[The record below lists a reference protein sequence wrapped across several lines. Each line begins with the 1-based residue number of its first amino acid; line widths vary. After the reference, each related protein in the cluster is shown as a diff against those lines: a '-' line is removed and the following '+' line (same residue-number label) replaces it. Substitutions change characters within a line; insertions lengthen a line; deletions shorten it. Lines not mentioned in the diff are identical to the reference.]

1 MRKPRARAGRLKKLP
16 RAPGGNCAQEG
27 ACPRH
32 DRNLV
37 RRRGPHRPEE
47 QDHPPLG
54 QARHPSKRTAGP
66 TDRFHLHLR
75 CSLPEGGQG
84 CSPDHAGLQH
94 RGDELAP
101 RRDRRNRCARCPRH
115 PPGRSSRL
123 ALVHAP
129 PRAGQHHHHSAAAE
143 VPRAQPGRERLAV
156 HARQLALQPHLQILR
171 RSRRPLLC
179 GMEQARR
186 SALAH
191 HVHRTAP
198 MGPRVLINGIWYKL
212 APSFPFPSEALVQRA
227 PAESTTGSS
236 DAAAA
241 ATIYAVAFV
250 TGAIV
255 MSFEMLGSRYL
266 NPYFGSGIYTWAAL
280 ISTVLIALMAGYF
293 LGGMLADRTASPAV
307 LALTVIIGSLYLL
320 ALPSFAQA
328 ILEFVLAGV
337 DDIRA
342 GSLISS
348 LALMFFP
355 VTFLGMYS
363 PFAIRLLL
371 RSAQRSGRVSGA
383 VYGISTAGAI
393 VGTLGTTFLLIPT
406 IGARAITLT
415 LGALGLAAGLAL
427 MALARLDRRA
437 GAALVVIALAALA
450 VPAGRADN
458 LIDEGVRVAMLER
471 ADGQLAHIETPYN
484 DVFITKRQ
492 HQLVMSFQLKG
503 WDYTESVSNLL
514 DPDDLPLRYAQVMT
528 VATIYPEAPR
538 KILMLGLGGGSI
550 STYLGRFM
558 PEAAITTVEIDPD
571 VITAAK
577 TYFGLRETE
586 RMRYHAGDGRVFLNR
601 NSELYDLILL
611 DAYRGGYVPFHL
623 LTREFY
629 TLVKQRL
636 TPGGAAAFNVHDG
649 SKLYASTVK
658 TLGEVFAALDLYP
671 TSVGEVIA
679 VARTSPLDP
688 QTLERRAAA
697 LQQRHGFRFPLPQIL
712 QRRMDKPQ
720 SQAANGDVITDDFA
734 PADVYDVMGKDP
746 RRRR

>member
-1 MRKPRARAGRLKKLP
+1 MAPKLVP
-16 RAPGGNCAQEG
+16 
-27 ACPRH
+27 
-32 DRNLV
+32 
-37 RRRGPHRPEE
+37 
-47 QDHPPLG
+47 
-54 QARHPSKRTAGP
+54 
-66 TDRFHLHLR
+66 
-75 CSLPEGGQG
+75 SLPF
-84 CSPDHAGLQH
+84 
-94 RGDELAP
+94 
-101 RRDRRNRCARCPRH
+101 
-115 PPGRSSRL
+115 PP
-123 ALVHAP
+123 
-129 PRAGQHHHHSAAAE
+129 
-143 VPRAQPGRERLAV
+143 
-156 HARQLALQPHLQILR
+156 
-171 RSRRPLLC
+171 
-179 GMEQARR
+179 
-186 SALAH
+186 
-191 HVHRTAP
+191 
-198 MGPRVLINGIWYKL
+198 
-212 APSFPFPSEALVQRA
+212 EALVQR
-227 PAESTTGSS
+227 PHAESTAGSS
-236 DAAAA
+236 HAAAA
-241 ATIYAVAFV
+241 VMIYAAAFI

-280 ISTVLIALMAGYF
+280 ISTVLIALTAGYF
-293 LGGMLADRTASPAV
+293 LGGTLADRTASLAV
-307 LALTVIIGSLYLL
+307 LALTVIVGSLYLL

-342 GSLISS
+342 GSLIAA

-393 VGTLGTTFLLIPT
+393 VGTLGTTFFLIPT
-406 IGARAITLT
+406 IGSRAITLT

-427 MALARLDRRA
+427 LALARLHRPA
-437 GAALVVIALAALA
+437 GSVLVVVALA
-450 VPAGRADN
+450 VSTAPAGRADN
-458 LIDEGVRVAMLER
+458 LIDQAVRASILER
-471 ADGQLAHIETPYN
+471 ADGRLAHIETAYN
-484 DVFITKRQ
+484 DVFITKRG

-528 VATIYPEAPR
+528 IAAIYPETAR

-558 PEAAITTVEIDPD
+558 PEAAITTVEIDPG

-586 RMRYHAGDGRVFLNR
+586 RMRYRAGDGRVFLSR
-601 NSELYDLILL
+601 NDEFYDLILL

-671 TSVGEVIA
+671 SGVGEVIA
-679 VARTSPLDP
+679 VASASPLDP
-688 QTLERRAAA
+688 RTLERRAAT
-697 LQQRHGFRFPLPQIL
+697 LQERHGFRFPLPQIL
-712 QRRMDKPQ
+712 RRRLEQPRL
-720 SQAANGDVITDDFA
+720 QAANGDVITDDFA
-734 PADVYDVMGKDP
+734 PADVYDVIGKDA
-746 RRRR
+746 RRRK

>member
-1 MRKPRARAGRLKKLP
+1 MTPKLVP
-16 RAPGGNCAQEG
+16 
-27 ACPRH
+27 
-32 DRNLV
+32 
-37 RRRGPHRPEE
+37 
-47 QDHPPLG
+47 
-54 QARHPSKRTAGP
+54 
-66 TDRFHLHLR
+66 
-75 CSLPEGGQG
+75 SLPF
-84 CSPDHAGLQH
+84 
-94 RGDELAP
+94 
-101 RRDRRNRCARCPRH
+101 
-115 PPGRSSRL
+115 PP
-123 ALVHAP
+123 
-129 PRAGQHHHHSAAAE
+129 
-143 VPRAQPGRERLAV
+143 
-156 HARQLALQPHLQILR
+156 
-171 RSRRPLLC
+171 
-179 GMEQARR
+179 
-186 SALAH
+186 
-191 HVHRTAP
+191 
-198 MGPRVLINGIWYKL
+198 
-212 APSFPFPSEALVQRA
+212 EALVQR
-227 PAESTTGSS
+227 PHAESTAGSS
-236 DAAAA
+236 HAAAA
-241 ATIYAVAFV
+241 VMIYAAAFV

-280 ISTVLIALMAGYF
+280 ISTVLIALTAGYF
-293 LGGMLADRTASPAV
+293 LGGTLADRTASLAV
-307 LALTVIIGSLYLL
+307 LALTVIVGSLYLL

-342 GSLISS
+342 GSLIAA

-371 RSAQRSGRVSGA
+371 RSAQRYGRVSGA

-393 VGTLGTTFLLIPT
+393 VGTLGTTFFLIPT
-406 IGARAITLT
+406 IGSRAITLT

-427 MALARLDRRA
+427 LALARLHRPA
-437 GAALVVIALAALA
+437 GSVLVVVALA
-450 VPAGRADN
+450 VSTAPAGRADN
-458 LIDEGVRVAMLER
+458 LIDEAVRASMLER
-471 ADGQLAHIETPYN
+471 ADGRLAHIETAYN
-484 DVFITKRQ
+484 DVFITKRR

-503 WDYTESVSNLL
+503 WDYTESVSSLL

-528 VATIYPEAPR
+528 IAAIYPETAR

-558 PEAAITTVEIDPD
+558 PEVAITTVEIDPG

-586 RMRYHAGDGRVFLNR
+586 RMRYRAGDGRVFLSR
-601 NSELYDLILL
+601 NDELYDLILL

-671 TSVGEVIA
+671 SGVGEVIA
-679 VARTSPLDP
+679 VASASPLDP
-688 QTLERRAAA
+688 RTLERRAAT
-697 LQQRHGFRFPLPQIL
+697 LQDRHGFRFALPQIL
-712 QRRMDKPQ
+712 RRRLEQPRL
-720 SQAANGDVITDDFA
+720 QAVNGDVITDDFA
-734 PADVYDVMGKDP
+734 PADVYDVIGKDA
-746 RRRR
+746 RRRK

>member
-1 MRKPRARAGRLKKLP
+1 
-16 RAPGGNCAQEG
+16 
-27 ACPRH
+27 
-32 DRNLV
+32 
-37 RRRGPHRPEE
+37 
-47 QDHPPLG
+47 
-54 QARHPSKRTAGP
+54 
-66 TDRFHLHLR
+66 
-75 CSLPEGGQG
+75 
-84 CSPDHAGLQH
+84 
-94 RGDELAP
+94 
-101 RRDRRNRCARCPRH
+101 
-115 PPGRSSRL
+115 
-123 ALVHAP
+123 
-129 PRAGQHHHHSAAAE
+129 
-143 VPRAQPGRERLAV
+143 
-156 HARQLALQPHLQILR
+156 
-171 RSRRPLLC
+171 
-179 GMEQARR
+179 
-186 SALAH
+186 
-191 HVHRTAP
+191 
-198 MGPRVLINGIWYKL
+198 
-212 APSFPFPSEALVQRA
+212 VQRA
-227 PAESTTGSS
+227 PAESTAGSS

-241 ATIYAVAFV
+241 VTIYAVAFV

-293 LGGMLADRTASPAV
+293 LGGALADRTASPAV

-342 GSLISS
+342 GSLIAS
-348 LALMFFP
+348 LGLMFFP

-415 LGALGLAAGLAL
+415 LGAVGLAAGLAL
-427 MALARLDRRA
+427 LALARLDRRMGA
-437 GAALVVIALAALA
+437 GLVLIALAALA

-471 ADGQLAHIETPYN
+471 ADGRLAHIETQYN

-528 VATIYPEAPR
+528 IATIYPEAPR

-558 PEAAITTVEIDPD
+558 PEAAITTVEIDPG

-649 SKLYASTVK
+649 SKLYASTMK

-671 TSVGEVIA
+671 TGVGEVIA
-679 VARTSPLDP
+679 VARTSPLDA

-734 PADVYDVMGKDP
+734 PADVYDVMGKDS

>member
-1 MRKPRARAGRLKKLP
+1 MTPKLVP
-16 RAPGGNCAQEG
+16 
-27 ACPRH
+27 
-32 DRNLV
+32 
-37 RRRGPHRPEE
+37 
-47 QDHPPLG
+47 
-54 QARHPSKRTAGP
+54 
-66 TDRFHLHLR
+66 
-75 CSLPEGGQG
+75 SLPF
-84 CSPDHAGLQH
+84 
-94 RGDELAP
+94 
-101 RRDRRNRCARCPRH
+101 
-115 PPGRSSRL
+115 PP
-123 ALVHAP
+123 
-129 PRAGQHHHHSAAAE
+129 
-143 VPRAQPGRERLAV
+143 
-156 HARQLALQPHLQILR
+156 
-171 RSRRPLLC
+171 
-179 GMEQARR
+179 
-186 SALAH
+186 
-191 HVHRTAP
+191 
-198 MGPRVLINGIWYKL
+198 
-212 APSFPFPSEALVQRA
+212 EALVQR
-227 PAESTTGSS
+227 PHAESTAGSS
-236 DAAAA
+236 HTAAAVM
-241 ATIYAVAFV
+241 IYAAAFV

-280 ISTVLIALMAGYF
+280 ISTVLIALTAGYF
-293 LGGMLADRTASPAV
+293 VGGTLADRTASLAV
-307 LALTVIIGSLYLL
+307 LALTVIVGSLYLL

-342 GSLISS
+342 GSLIAS

-393 VGTLGTTFLLIPT
+393 VGTLGTTFFLIPT
-406 IGARAITLT
+406 IGSRAITLT

-427 MALARLDRRA
+427 LALARLHRPA
-437 GAALVVIALAALA
+437 GSVLVVVALA
-450 VPAGRADN
+450 VSTAPAGRAEN
-458 LIDEGVRVAMLER
+458 LIDEAVRASMLER
-471 ADGQLAHIETPYN
+471 ADGRLAHIETAYN

-528 VATIYPEAPR
+528 IAAIYPETAR

-558 PEAAITTVEIDPD
+558 PEAAITTVEIDPG

-586 RMRYHAGDGRVFLNR
+586 RMRYRAGDGRVFLSR
-601 NSELYDLILL
+601 NDELYDLILL

-671 TSVGEVIA
+671 SGVGEVIA
-679 VARTSPLDP
+679 VASASPLDP
-688 QTLERRAAA
+688 RTLERRAAT
-697 LQQRHGFRFPLPQIL
+697 LQERHGFRFPLPQIL
-712 QRRMDKPQ
+712 RRRLEQPRL
-720 SQAANGDVITDDFA
+720 QAANGDVITDDFA
-734 PADVYDVMGKDP
+734 PADVYDVIGKDA
-746 RRRR
+746 RRRK